1 MQNGAR
7 NDCRGRSVGTQGIH
21 RSVGRSL
28 NSLGHILDSD
38 RLTAFDLDDA
48 GKAAVVIDQHGR
60 GAIRTAVR
68 DIDRLAVDPE
78 PVRNLLAVAVAHLLE
93 IGVGNRRT
101 VDGKF
106 ADGQP
111 AAGFGGLRPLSA
123 DGKIDGTGCF
133 RSEGEFA
140 ERKV

>member
-1 MQNGAR
+1 M
-7 NDCRGRSVGTQGIH
+7 
-21 RSVGRSL
+21 L
-28 NSLGHILDSD
+28 SD
-38 RLTAFDLDDA
+38 R
-48 GKAAVVIDQHGR
+48 HPH
-60 GAIRTAVR
+60 VR
-68 DIDRLAVDPE
+68 NVNRIPIEPE
-78 PVRNLLAVAVAHLLE
+78 SVRNLLAVAVAHLLE

-123 DGKIDGTGCF
+123 DGKRDGTGCF

-140 ERKV
+140 ERPLRADRGWRLPRYL